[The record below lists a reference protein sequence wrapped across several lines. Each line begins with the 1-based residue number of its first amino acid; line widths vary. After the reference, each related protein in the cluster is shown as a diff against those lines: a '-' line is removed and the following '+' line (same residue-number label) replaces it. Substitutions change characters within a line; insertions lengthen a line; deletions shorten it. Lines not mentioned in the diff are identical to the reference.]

1 MSNDNKSNNDS
12 KNTGSETSNTGFSSG
27 SEEAASAAT
36 SNTGASTPFDPTL
49 TVAAT
54 PPPSDLS
61 ALLMH
66 SAYGRMRPIAEAI
79 PPEKTRDILL
89 AVGNMIETMLVAE
102 PQMQKFRPELQKLGD
117 FDFSNLDN
125 LRDATYALAYMYTRI
140 RAASGKLPPSSV
152 ATLIA
157 NRQTLHRQGISLAG
171 FGHFEEAQVNE
182 LIKGK
187 SHQDLAYDVIG
198 FTNLFLD
205 KGSALDGQTPLKRPH
220 LIAMQ
225 AEATAMLSVIG
236 EKDSRKSER
245 AELSP
250 LYRQLYTLAF
260 NTYNEVRDALIY
272 ALRKRA
278 DAEELL
284 KTVAPSLYED
294 RGRRTKPTKPPAP
307 VPAEV
312 EDEDEDVP
320 AVAAIPTPAAVTD
333 TATDSTA
340 TRAASAREPSARE
353 TRPGF
358 PGSSPTVPEENDK

>member
-12 KNTGSETSNTGFSSG
+12 NNNGSETSNTGFGSG
-27 SEEAASAAT
+27 SEETASSAT
-36 SNTGASTPFDPTL
+36 STT
-49 TVAAT
+49 AT

-102 PQMQKFRPELQKLGD
+102 PQMQKFRPELKKLGD

-125 LRDATYALAYMYTRI
+125 LKDATYALAYMYTRI

-157 NRQTLHRQGISLAG
+157 NRQTMHRQGISLAG

-205 KGSALDGQTPLKRPH
+205 KGSALDGQTPLKRPQ

-236 EKDSRKSER
+236 EKDSRRSER

-312 EDEDEDVP
+312 EDDDEDVP

-333 TATDSTA
+333 TATDATA
-340 TRAASAREPSARE
+340 TRTASAREPSARE

-358 PGSSPTVPEENDK
+358 PGSSPTIPEEDDK